1 MMYFRRSLAHEGGT
15 YMETA
20 NPIQATGKPPSD
32 PFKASLIDA
41 IRYWE
46 PRRLVYNLVLTAI
59 CVVWIVATWPHFRPA
74 MTLQTLLPLSALAL
88 FANLC
93 YCAAYVV
100 DIPMQGASFGESWK
114 RRRWGLWLIGM
125 LLAALFANY
134 WIVDEIYPYVGA

>member
-1 MMYFRRSLAHEGGT
+1 MQA
-15 YMETA
+15 A
-20 NPIQATGKPPSD
+20 NPTPKIGLANAPSD

-46 PRRLVYNLVLTAI
+46 PRRLVYNLVLAAI
-59 CVVWIVATWPHFRPA
+59 CVLWVATTWPHFRPA
-74 MTLQTLLPLSALAL
+74 MRLPTLLPMSALAL

-100 DIPMQGASFGESWK
+100 DLPMQGASFGESWK
-114 RRRWGLWLIGM
+114 RRRWGLWLAGM

-134 WIVDEIYPYVGA
+134 WIVDEIYPYVGT